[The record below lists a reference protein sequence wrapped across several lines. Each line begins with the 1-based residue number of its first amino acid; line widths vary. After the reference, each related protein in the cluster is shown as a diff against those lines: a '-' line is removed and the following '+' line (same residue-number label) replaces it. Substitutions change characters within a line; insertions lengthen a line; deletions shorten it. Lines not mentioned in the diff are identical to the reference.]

1 MGFTS
6 IGGER
11 PKVAKDFNKKTKEE
25 LLDMLKTPSSEHHFQ
40 MYEALRKGA
49 TDEEIFAVTY
59 EKAYFVPQMR
69 ELVELEEE
77 MLKTP
82 GQMPADALLIK
93 AKKDG
98 FSDKYIAKILGIR
111 ENDVRKKR
119 TELGVVEGWC
129 AVPVSGVDNQFYYY
143 STYNAKDE
151 STASTNPKKIM
162 ILGGGP
168 NRIGQGIEFDYCCCH
183 AAMPSR
189 NWVTKPSW

>member
-1 MGFTS
+1 
-6 IGGER
+6 
-11 PKVAKDFNKKTKEE
+11 
-25 LLDMLKTPSSEHHFQ
+25 MLKTPSSEHHFQ

-59 EKAYFVPQMR
+59 EKAYFVQQMR

-98 FSDKYIAKILGIR
+98 FCDKYIAKILGIR

-129 AVPVSGVDNQFYYY
+129 AVPVSGVDNQFYY
-143 STYNAKDE
+143 AKDE

>member
-1 MGFTS
+1 
-6 IGGER
+6 
-11 PKVAKDFNKKTKEE
+11 V
-25 LLDMLKTPSSEHHFQ
+25 Q
-40 MYEALRKGA
+40 
-49 TDEEIFAVTY
+49 
-59 EKAYFVPQMR
+59 QMR

-82 GQMPADALLIK
+82 GRLPADELLIK

-111 ENDVRKKR
+111 EKDVRKKR

-129 AVPVSGVDNQFYYY
+129 AVPVSGVKDQYYY
-143 STYNAKDE
+143 STYNCKDE

-168 NRIGQGIEFDYCCCH
+168 NRLQRLQSFFCIFFPLSIEDCDKNVTVVKDVH
-183 AAMPSR
+183 SR
-189 NWVTKPSW
+189 PFFWIILRFRVYIYGKPRSKRG